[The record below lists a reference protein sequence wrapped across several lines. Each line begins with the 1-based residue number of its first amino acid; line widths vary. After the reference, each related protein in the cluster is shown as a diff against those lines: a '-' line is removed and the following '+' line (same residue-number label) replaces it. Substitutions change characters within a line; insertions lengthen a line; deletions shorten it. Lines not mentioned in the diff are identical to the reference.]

1 METRG
6 TILVVDDTP
15 DIATLLRAVLT
26 EAGYRVLVAPTAETG
41 LQVLAAFRVGLVLA
55 DAVPPA
61 SDCAGDPWA
70 DLDRL
75 ADAAGGSPLLLC
87 APGGAGDYADH
98 AAHGFVACL
107 PKPFDLDDLLATV
120 GRLLP
125 VGGPHQPV
133 AHGSAPAHEG

>member
-15 DIATLLRAVLT
+15 DVAALLHAVLT
-26 EAGYRVLVAPTAETG
+26 EAGYRVLLAATVEAG
-41 LQVLAAFRVGLVLA
+41 LQILAAFRVGLVLA
-55 DAVPPA
+55 DALPPDA
-61 SDCAGDPWA
+61 DPSGDPWA

-75 ADAAGGSPLLLC
+75 AHAAGGSPLLLY

-107 PKPFDLDDLLATV
+107 PKPFDLDALLATV

-133 AHGSAPAHEG
+133 AHGPAPAREG

>member
-15 DIATLLRAVLT
+15 DIAALLHAVLT
-26 EAGYRVLVAPTAETG
+26 EAGYRVLVAPSAATG

-61 SDCAGDPWA
+61 DLRGDIWG

-75 ADAAGGSPLLLC
+75 AHAAGGSPLLLC

-98 AAHGFVACL
+98 DAHGFVACL
-107 PKPFDLDDLLATV
+107 PKPFDLDALLATV

-125 VGGPHQPV
+125 VGGPHRPV
-133 AHGSAPAHEG
+133 AHGPAPAREG